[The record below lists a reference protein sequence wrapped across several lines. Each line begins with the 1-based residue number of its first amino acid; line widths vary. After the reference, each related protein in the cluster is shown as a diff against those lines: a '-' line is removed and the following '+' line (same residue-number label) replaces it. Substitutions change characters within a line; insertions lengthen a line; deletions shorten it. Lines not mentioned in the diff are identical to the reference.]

1 MRRPAGRKLHRKTDI
16 DRSRGITDVQNEIH
30 SRFRHQR
37 DRLYDCGAGKSTGIV
52 IRNTVIPDNLDVF
65 GNTDLLLL
73 QIISDP
79 YSNPVCLAE
88 NSVKG

>member
-1 MRRPAGRKLHRKTDI
+1 MRRPAKSKMHRKTDV
-16 DRSRGITDVQNEIH
+16 DRSGRFSVSQDQIY

-37 DRLYDCGAGKSTGIV
+37 DRLYDCGAGKGTGIV

-65 GNTDLLLL
+65 GNTDLLLF